1 MKGFEMKLH
10 PIDVA
15 IIVIYVATSVL
26 LGYWVSRRA
35 SRDTKA
41 YFLGGNTLPWYFL
54 GVSNASGMFDIA
66 GTMWLVGLMFIYG
79 SYRRTRRPRRPPA
92 RPCLGCPPAVCIAF
106 PTRRRAR

>member
-1 MKGFEMKLH
+1 MKLH

-26 LGYWVSRRA
+26 LGYWVSRGA

-41 YFLGGNTLPWYFL
+41 YFLGGYTLPLYCL
-54 GVSNASGMFDIA
+54 GVSIASGMFDSA

-79 SYRRTRRPRRPPA
+79 LKSVWIPWVWPVFNQIFLMVYLSTWLRRSNGPPCA
-92 RPCLGCPPAVCIAF
+92 GGE
-106 PTRRRAR
+106 

>member
-1 MKGFEMKLH
+1 MKLH

-66 GTMWLVGLMFIYG
+66 GTMWLVYLMFIYG
-79 SYRRTRRPRRPPA
+79 LKSVWVDRKSTRLNSSHLGISYA
-92 RPCLGCPPAVCIAF
+92 VFCLKKKI
-106 PTRRRAR
+106 